1 MLPRISWGVL
11 TGSISSAAMIT
22 SPGQEWL
29 AMLPVPGRRDCFC
42 AARDFWGLLETEA
55 KLYPSFHLPRLF
67 EYLLIL
73 GSELEAVE
81 KVVCT
86 LKEFII

>member
-1 MLPRISWGVL
+1 ML
-11 TGSISSAAMIT
+11 T
-22 SPGQEWL
+22 
-29 AMLPVPGRRDCFC
+29 VPGRGDCFC

-55 KLYPSFHLPRLF
+55 KLYPSFRLPRLF
-67 EYLLIL
+67 EHLLIL
-73 GSELEAVE
+73 GPELEAVE